1 MAQQQPK
8 TMSEAQ
14 KQRLKEQ
21 NAPKRW
27 TATLVALAI
36 IMVIS
41 IIGFTPLGEKITQGL
56 DIRGGVSVILT
67 ASKEGG
73 EVTDEE
79 MQKATAIIERRVNSL
94 GASEATVQKSG
105 ANSILVQ
112 IPGATDSQK
121 AIEVIGRTGLL
132 EFVNVLDIKDPDTVK
147 ALESGKPGV
156 KLKPGTYQA
165 FMTGDSIKNVTVDH
179 EKEGSP
185 YYQVGLQLNDEG
197 SDKFAQVSRELVSF
211 HGKIAIVLDGVV
223 DSAPAVQAA
232 ITDGRVSITGHYS
245 FEQANSLK
253 TLLDSGSLPVNL
265 TFSESRVVGPTLG
278 QESLMQGLMAVAAGF
293 AIVAL
298 YLFFFYRGMGL
309 MTAGSLAVFAV
320 VYLGILAFLSR
331 YNAFALSLPGL
342 AGIVLTIGMAADS
355 SILVLERFKEE
366 LRMGRSIAAASISGV
381 RHGIGTS
388 IDADVVS
395 LVSAIALFVLAE
407 GPVKG
412 FGLTLAL
419 GIICDIITMLLFKA
433 PLLRLLARFMIK
445 HHPGFWGVRKYI
457 EEGKACV
464 PHVVAADGTVKKRRR
479 KRSKDAAVQEAVDTQ
494 GGELNA

>member
-1 MAQQQPK
+1 MAQQQPQ
-8 TMSEAQ
+8 TMTEAQ
-14 KQRLKEQ
+14 KRRIKEQ

-27 TATLVALAI
+27 AATLVALAI

-41 IIGFTPLGEKITQGL
+41 IVGFTPLGEKITQGL

-67 ASKEGG
+67 ASKEDGK
-73 EVTDEE
+73 VTDEE

-94 GASEATVQKSG
+94 GASEATVQQSG
-105 ANSILVQ
+105 ESSILVQ
-112 IPGATDSQK
+112 IPGATDSKK
-121 AIEVIGRTGLL
+121 AIEVIGKTGLL
-132 EFVNVLDIKDPDTVK
+132 EFVNVLDIKDPETRA
-147 ALESGKPGV
+147 ALEAGKPGV
-156 KLKPGTYQA
+156 QLKSGTYQA
-165 FMTGDSIKNVTVDH
+165 FMTGDSIKNVTVDQ
-179 EKEGSP
+179 EQQGSP

-197 SDKFAQVSRELVSF
+197 TEKFAAVSRELVAF
-211 HGKIAIVLDGVV
+211 HGKIAIVLDGSV

-232 ITDGRVSITGHYS
+232 ITNGRVSITGHYS
-245 FEQANSLK
+245 FEQANALK
-253 TLLDSGSLPVNL
+253 TLLDSGSLPVTL

-293 AIVAL
+293 IVVGL

-309 MTAGSLAVFAV
+309 MTAGSLAIFAV

-445 HHPGFWGVRKYI
+445 SHPGFWGVKKYI
-457 EEGKACV
+457 DEGKLYTPQA
-464 PHVVAADGTVKKRRR
+464 AGADGTTKKRRR
-479 KRSKDAAVQEAVDTQ
+479 KKSKSTSLSESSSVK
-494 GGELNA
+494 GGEAHV